1 MEIEE
6 FQPSKANRL
15 ATNLRVPA
23 AYKPE
28 VPHPGDRAPTM
39 KSLLT
44 KILLA
49 LIASAVLA
57 LLLTTILSHLAL
69 RRGFVNFL
77 DQQEEQ
83 QLHHLV
89 PELAEYHGTHGSWD
103 ELAQDPRRW
112 MKLLAR
118 SRPEGVRPPEDAPPE
133 FARRGGDHR
142 GHGSRFRRRDL
153 GAREPARQLWRRI
166 FLLDENR
173 ELVAGALP
181 DEALPDETLADQ
193 ADASKL
199 VAIVVDEQTV
209 GWVGFRKATEVVA
222 PEARRFLKYQAQALA
237 LSLLIALAFAAIL
250 AYWLARSLSGPA
262 ARLRDTV
269 QALTEGRFDARAA
282 VESRDEI
289 GALAGHVNLLAE
301 TLEKNETARRR
312 WTADIAHE
320 LRTPLAVLQGELEA
334 VKDGVRPWS
343 ESTLRSLIEEVAHLG
358 ALVEDLQTLALADA
372 GALRIQRE
380 TFDLAG
386 LLRQVLSSF
395 AERFAAAGLRLEIHL
410 PEHFEIDADRR
421 RLRQLIHNLL
431 DNSRSY
437 TQKGGVVHVR
447 LYEKG
452 NSALLEIEDTAPGV
466 AAEDLEHLFERFY
479 RAEPTPGSARGGT
492 GLGLAICRNIV
503 IAHEGEIHAEAS
515 PLGGLLI
522 RVSLPRHT

>member
-1 MEIEE
+1 
-6 FQPSKANRL
+6 
-15 ATNLRVPA
+15 
-23 AYKPE
+23 
-28 VPHPGDRAPTM
+28 M

-69 RRGFVNFL
+69 KRGFVNFL

-89 PELAEYHGTHGSWD
+89 PELAEYHATHGSWD
-103 ELAQDPRRW
+103 ALAQDPRRW

-133 FARRGGDHR
+133 FARRGGDQR
-142 GHGSRFRRRDL
+142 GHGSRFRGRDR
-153 GAREPARQLWRRI
+153 GAHQPSRQLWRRL
-166 FLLDENR
+166 FLLDENG

-181 DEALPDETLADQ
+181 DEALRDETPPEETPPEESLADQ

-209 GWVGFRKATEVVA
+209 GWVGFRKATEVFA
-222 PEARRFLKYQAQALA
+222 PEARRFLRYQSQALA
-237 LSLLIALAFAAIL
+237 LSLLIALVFAAIL

-269 QALTEGRFDARAA
+269 QALTEGSFDARAA

-380 TFDLAG
+380 TFDMAG
-386 LLRQVLSSF
+386 LLRQVLATF
-395 AERFAAAGLRLEIHL
+395 AERFASAGLRLEMHL
-410 PEHFEIDADRR
+410 PEHFDIDADRR

-437 TQKGGVVHVR
+437 TQQGGMVHVR
-447 LYEKG
+447 LYEQG
-452 NSALLEIEDTAPGV
+452 NMAVLEIEDTAPGV
-466 AAEDLEHLFERFY
+466 AAENLEHLFDRFY
-479 RAEPTPGSARGGT
+479 RAEPTPGSPRGGT

-522 RVSLPRHT
+522 RVSLPRQT

>member
-6 FQPSKANRL
+6 FQPGKVNRL
-15 ATNLRVPA
+15 APGLRVPA

-28 VPHPGDRAPTM
+28 VPHPGNRAPTM

-103 ELAQDPRRW
+103 ALAQDPRRW

-142 GHGSRFRRRDL
+142 GHGSRFRGRDR
-153 GAREPARQLWRRI
+153 GAHEPARQLWRRI

-181 DEALPDETLADQ
+181 GDRVADQ
-193 ADASKL
+193 ADASNL

-209 GWVGFRKATEVVA
+209 GWVGFRKATEVMA

-269 QALTEGRFDARAA
+269 QALTQGRFDARAV
-282 VESRDEI
+282 VESGDEI
-289 GALAGHVNLLAE
+289 GALAGHVNLLGE

-386 LLRQVLSSF
+386 LLRQVLGTF
-395 AERFAAAGLRLEIHL
+395 AERFAAAGLRFEMHL
-410 PEHFEIDADRR
+410 PEHFDIDADRR

-452 NSALLEIEDTAPGV
+452 NAAVLEIEDTAPGV

-479 RAEPTPGSARGGT
+479 RAEPTPGSTRGGT

-503 IAHEGEIHAEAS
+503 MAHEGEIHAEAS
-515 PLGGLLI
+515 ALGGLLI
-522 RVSLPRHT
+522 RVRLPHVSLPRHT